1 MVRIVFRY
9 TRVKQDNAALTARIH
24 MLEEHIRELEVLYLY
39 LVCIC
44 ICIYL
49 SLYLYLYLNQCTTS
63 NSWLFQVRGEGAVK
77 AAEVAKSRMV
87 TSALILHQLS
97 KLVNSTLSRWKQIP
111 PTLKL

>member
-1 MVRIVFRY
+1 M
-9 TRVKQDNAALTARIH
+9 KQDNAALTARIH

-63 NSWLFQVRGEGAVK
+63 NSWLLQVRGEERVEEEQRRSRELMQRVERERQLEVDDPDHIADVGAD
-77 AAEVAKSRMV
+77 ADFD
-87 TSALILHQLS
+87 
-97 KLVNSTLSRWKQIP
+97 
-111 PTLKL
+111 